1 MARLDYVDIW
11 RGIPLI
17 VMVFIQIFDY
27 LWTKNIYADVP
38 FYAPEINS
46 ITWVPP
52 VWLFTFVVGISVL
65 LLIEKLGDKASISSV
80 AKRYLPYVLIS
91 LPFTWIMW
99 NLSTYLGWNEAI
111 QGLGLTA
118 VIAAAILLRKPNN
131 KQLLLLVVG
140 ISILHVL
147 LNSWEANFFEYPLTF
162 SLASAATVAA
172 NALWRG
178 WFSITNLL
186 PFMLAGVV
194 FFRLIR
200 RGRSQIKIG
209 LLAGA
214 FVLAAVALHF
224 AGFPIDFYG
233 RSFAH
238 ILFGIGQS
246 ALICLVAFAIWQKTQ
261 TSPMWRPLKSM
272 GSLAFVIY
280 IGHYLLIL
288 KVLQLTGMKD
298 NFSAIISLVFT
309 LIFMLS
315 VYLGAE
321 SYLMARKILK
331 GQPEAS
337 YRQS

>member
-91 LPFTWIMW
+91 LPFTWFMW
-99 NLSTYLGWNEAI
+99 NISTYLGWNEAI

-118 VIAAAILLRKPNN
+118 VFAAAILLKKPKN
-131 KQLLLLVVG
+131 KTLLLLVFG

-194 FFRLIR
+194 FFKLVRM
-200 RGRSQIKIG
+200 GKSKAKIG

-224 AGFPIDFYG
+224 VGLPIDF
-233 RSFAH
+233 
-238 ILFGIGQS
+238 
-246 ALICLVAFAIWQKTQ
+246 
-261 TSPMWRPLKSM
+261 
-272 GSLAFVIY
+272 
-280 IGHYLLIL
+280 
-288 KVLQLTGMKD
+288 
-298 NFSAIISLVFT
+298 
-309 LIFMLS
+309 
-315 VYLGAE
+315 
-321 SYLMARKILK
+321 
-331 GQPEAS
+331 
-337 YRQS
+337 